1 MSLSPL
7 ERLALCSLRPS
18 PRTSWDVAY
27 EPATTPPRAGPPLL
41 GGLYLLGPDVP
52 LRVQVGGTC
61 AGNAVAQAIEIGH
74 HLLREPCPPV
84 SGTGLWAE
92 GQLFAAPLGV
102 DVTPEAGAWVQRVI
116 QAASVWGWPSRIEH
130 AEEGLQALDAG
141 ALGEIVGRARGATAI
156 ESRLIDPGFLSFLGF
171 GPSRAELARQ
181 ALREGWILVTSGLV
195 DERFAA
201 AQPGDTIGSCMGG
214 GGHALCVDGYR
225 ERDGAWA
232 VRDTWGRGIGEESL
246 DRQRLWGDDGWLSS
260 RWEVR
265 AVRVVRR

>member
-7 ERLALCSLRPS
+7 ERLALCSLVPS
-18 PRTSWDVAY
+18 PRTSWDVPY
-27 EPATTPPRAGPPLL
+27 EPEATPPRAGSSLI
-41 GGLYLLGPDVP
+41 GGLYVLGPDVP

-92 GQLFAAPLGV
+92 GQLLAAPIGA
-102 DVTPEAGAWVQRVI
+102 DVTPDAGAWVQRVI
-116 QAASVWGWPSRIEH
+116 QAAAVWGWPSRAEH

-141 ALGEIVGRARGATAI
+141 ALGEIVTRARGATTI
-156 ESRLIDPGFLSFLGF
+156 ESRLLDPGFLGFLGL
-171 GPSRAELARQ
+171 GQSRAELARQ
-181 ALREGWILVTSGLV
+181 ALREGWVLVTSGLV

-201 AQPGDTIGSCMGG
+201 AQPGDTIGACTGG

-225 ERDGAWA
+225 EHDGAWA
-232 VRDTWGRGIGEESL
+232 VRDTWGRGIGEPTL
-246 DRQRLWGDDGWLSS
+246 ARQRLWGDDGWLST